1 MPAKSVSFVY
11 TKLHLA
17 PDLDLSNLRASVI
30 HFAAI
35 DCQLSQNVRDFVALC
50 ARLGHGLVT
59 VRMSEEEEKID
70 GFFTKSSERSQQL
83 MIVLKLTD
91 VLRKKLDQGFS
102 RASLHQMMKS
112 EFGFKYG
119 YRTFCKMLRKYVEE
133 EKTDKPFLDKV
144 ATDQENKA

>member
-1 MPAKSVSFVY
+1 M
-11 TKLHLA
+11 
-17 PDLDLSNLRASVI
+17 
-30 HFAAI
+30 
-35 DCQLSQNVRDFVALC
+35 C
-50 ARLGHGLVT
+50 ARFGHVLVT

-112 EFGFKYG
+112 EFDFKYG

-133 EKTDKPFLDKV
+133 EKPEAKDG
-144 ATDQENKA
+144 KA